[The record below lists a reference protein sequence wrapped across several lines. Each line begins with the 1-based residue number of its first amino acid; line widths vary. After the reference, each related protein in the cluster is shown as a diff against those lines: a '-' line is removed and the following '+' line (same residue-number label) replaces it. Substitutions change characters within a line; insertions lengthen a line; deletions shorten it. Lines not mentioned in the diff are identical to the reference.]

1 MAKNSHNEGII
12 QSGGSI
18 NVGGSLG
25 VGRGVVVHSES
36 SELRI
41 VSREKALLEIDAHL
55 QALLQAIAQNV
66 QSSSDRE
73 NLQRQTHTIAEELH
87 QEKPDK
93 SRLQSILESLA
104 TCAKSISPVFGLV
117 EGLQGLVKAFLH

>member
-1 MAKNSHNEGII
+1 MAKASHNEGII
-12 QSGGSI
+12 QSGGAIS
-18 NVGGSLG
+18 VGGSLA
-25 VGRGVVVHSES
+25 VGRGAVARSES
-36 SELRI
+36 SELKL
-41 VSREKALLEIDAHL
+41 VSQEKALREIDAHL
-55 QALLQAIAQNV
+55 EALLHAIAQHV
-66 QSSSDRE
+66 QSPAGRE
-73 NLQRQTHTIAEELH
+73 DLQRQTHAISEELH